1 MPAKQFARRRFCL
14 LAAGAVGLAATGAAL
29 AQAPQA
35 VRIRATIDAI
45 DTTSMNL
52 TTRTG
57 DKTTV
62 ALAPD
67 TKVTALVAIKLED
80 IKPGSFIGTAA
91 MPQPDGTQRALEVH
105 VFPEAMRGAG
115 EGHRPFDL
123 QPQST
128 MTNGTVG
135 AVTGS
140 VGRTLTVSYKGGETT
155 IVVPPDTPVVT
166 YEDGSGPSGAGRA
179 CHRVWHAGERWKSDG
194 DTGRGR
200 QEWTRAADVTHWPA
214 RGWDASGPRQGSPIG
229 SRKRKDARICAGH
242 ASN

>member
-1 MPAKQFARRRFCL
+1 MPARQFARRHLWL
-14 LAAGAVGLAATGAAL
+14 LALGTAGLAASGAAL
-29 AQAPQA
+29 AQTPQA
-35 VRIRATIDAI
+35 VRLRATIEAADA
-45 DTTSMNL
+45 TSVSL

-57 DKTTV
+57 EKVTV

-67 TKVTALVAIKLED
+67 TVVTALVPIKLED
-80 IKPGSFIGTAA
+80 IKPGSFIGSAA

-105 VFPEAMRGAG
+105 VFPEAMRGTG

-140 VGRTLTVSYKGGETT
+140 VGRTLTVSYKGGEKT

-166 YEDGSGPSGAGRA
+166 YEPGSPALLTAGAHVIVFG
-179 CHRVWHAGERWKSDG
+179 
-194 DTGRGR
+194 T
-200 QEWTRAADVTHWPA
+200 QAADGKVTA
-214 RGWDASGPRQGSPIG
+214 N
-229 SRKRKDARICAGH
+229 RIAVGK
-242 ASN
+242 NGLVPPM